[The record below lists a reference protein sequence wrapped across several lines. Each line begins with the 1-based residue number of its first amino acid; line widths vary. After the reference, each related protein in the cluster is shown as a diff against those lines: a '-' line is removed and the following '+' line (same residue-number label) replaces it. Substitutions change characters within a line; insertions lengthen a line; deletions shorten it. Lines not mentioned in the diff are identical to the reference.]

1 MAPSLP
7 AVLLFMCAALLL
19 APADAQ
25 ASLFSEEVEDKIATF
40 IAIFVL
46 FIVPVVLIVLFW
58 MVHILPEKIAHKRHH
73 PQFEAIRTLCLLS
86 LVFGGLLWP
95 LAWLWAYSKPVMY
108 KMAYGTDKAPASDTD
123 GEAVVVPVVEAPDD
137 GQPQGS
143 GGEAG
148 GTGAGVRADDP
159 PRRSRGARSEV
170 RGAGGSVM
178 ELLLLGI
185 YSFFVWLIFI
195 KLKLLPW
202 TTPWKV
208 AVAIF
213 PVVALAI
220 MMLLLNIFAPTTTDV
235 RVVKYVVPIV
245 SQVRGR
251 VIEVPVENNRPVKKG
266 DVLFRIDPTP
276 YQNEV
281 HSLEA
286 QLIAE
291 EAKVVAERA
300 RVAETQARMADAQSS
315 EPQLREQQKQATGQ
329 VTSLTASLDL
339 ARKRVEQN
347 TELVAA
353 GAGNRFD
360 LEQAQ
365 TSVNELSAKLA
376 AARAAEQEVKE
387 KLSGRV
393 KGDLAVVAQVRA
405 QIATAQ
411 GQLRVSE
418 AQVETTRA
426 QLDNARWDLTQTTVL
441 APGNGTMVNVMLRPG
456 FFVAGMPFNEVMTFV
471 DDEFQIFAM
480 FGQNELH
487 QVEPGNHA
495 EITLDT
501 YPGRIIKAHV
511 DSVIWAQG
519 QGQLDASG
527 DLPRTV
533 FVAPPGRFPAKLV
546 VNDQEKSLFMAAGA
560 RGSAAIYTEH
570 FAMVH
575 IIRKVLLR
583 VASYLDYII
592 IKHSFSGGH

>member
-1 MAPSLP
+1 
-7 AVLLFMCAALLL
+7 
-19 APADAQ
+19 
-25 ASLFSEEVEDKIATF
+25 
-40 IAIFVL
+40 
-46 FIVPVVLIVLFW
+46 
-58 MVHILPEKIAHKRHH
+58 
-73 PQFEAIRTLCLLS
+73 
-86 LVFGGLLWP
+86 
-95 LAWLWAYSKPVMY
+95 
-108 KMAYGTDKAPASDTD
+108 
-123 GEAVVVPVVEAPDD
+123 
-137 GQPQGS
+137 
-143 GGEAG
+143 
-148 GTGAGVRADDP
+148 
-159 PRRSRGARSEV
+159 
-170 RGAGGSVM
+170 M
-178 ELLLLGI
+178 EILLLGI

-208 AVAIF
+208 GVAIF
-213 PVVALAI
+213 PIVAIAVML
-220 MMLLLNIFAPTTTDV
+220 LLLNIVAPTTTDV

-251 VIEVPVENNRPVKKG
+251 VVEVPVENNRPVKKG

-286 QLIAE
+286 RLVSE
-291 EAKVVAERA
+291 EAKVVADRA
-300 RVAETQARMADAQSS
+300 RLAETQARLADAESS
-315 EPQLREQQKQATGQ
+315 ERQLREQLNQATGQ
-329 VTSLTASLDL
+329 RTSVSASLDL
-339 ARKRVEQN
+339 AQKRVAQN
-347 TELVAA
+347 SELVNS

-365 TSVNELSAKLA
+365 TNVSELTAQLA
-376 AARAAEQEVKE
+376 GARAGEQQVKE
-387 KLSGRV
+387 KLGGRIN
-393 KGDLAVVAQVRA
+393 GDLATVAQVKA

-411 GQLRVSE
+411 GQLRVSQAE
-418 AQVETTRA
+418 VETTRA
-426 QLDNARWDLTQTTVL
+426 QLENARWDLSQTTVV

-471 DDEFQIFAM
+471 DDEYQIFAL

-487 QVEPGNHA
+487 QVAAGNEA

-501 YPGRIIKAHV
+501 YPGRVIKAHV

-533 FVAPPGRFPAKLV
+533 FAAPPGRFPAKLV
-546 VNDQEKSLFMAAGA
+546 VGDHDRTLFLAAGA

-570 FAMVH
+570 LGMVH

-583 VASYLDYII
+583 VASYLDYVI
-592 IKHSFSGGH
+592 IKHSFSLH

>member
-1 MAPSLP
+1 
-7 AVLLFMCAALLL
+7 
-19 APADAQ
+19 
-25 ASLFSEEVEDKIATF
+25 
-40 IAIFVL
+40 
-46 FIVPVVLIVLFW
+46 
-58 MVHILPEKIAHKRHH
+58 
-73 PQFEAIRTLCLLS
+73 
-86 LVFGGLLWP
+86 
-95 LAWLWAYSKPVMY
+95 
-108 KMAYGTDKAPASDTD
+108 
-123 GEAVVVPVVEAPDD
+123 
-137 GQPQGS
+137 
-143 GGEAG
+143 
-148 GTGAGVRADDP
+148 
-159 PRRSRGARSEV
+159 
-170 RGAGGSVM
+170 M
-178 ELLLLGI
+178 EIILLGI

-213 PVVALAI
+213 PVVMLAI
-220 MMLLLNIFAPTTTDV
+220 LMLLLNIFAPTTTDV
-235 RVVKYVVPIV
+235 RVVKYIVPIV

-286 QLIAE
+286 RLVSE
-291 EAKVVAERA
+291 EAKVAAERA
-300 RVAETQARMADAQSS
+300 RVSEVRARLTDAESS
-315 EPQLREQQKQATGQ
+315 ERQLHEQLNAATGQ
-329 VTSLTASLDL
+329 VTSVSASLEL
-339 ARKRVEQN
+339 ARKRVAQN

-365 TSVNELSAKLA
+365 TNVNELSAQLA
-376 AARAAEQEVKE
+376 AARAAESETKE
-387 KLSGRV
+387 KLAGRV
-393 KGDLAVVAQVRA
+393 NGDLAAVAQVKA

-411 GQLRVSE
+411 GQLRVAE

-426 QLDNARWDLTQTTVL
+426 QLENARWDLLQTTIV

-471 DDEFQIFAM
+471 DDEFQIFAL

-501 YPGRIIKAHV
+501 FPGRVIKAHV
-511 DSVIWAQG
+511 DSIIWAQG

-527 DLPRTV
+527 DLPRTA
-533 FVAPPGRFPAKLV
+533 FAAPPGRFPAKLV
-546 VNDQEKSLFMAAGA
+546 VSDNEKSLFMAAGA

-575 IIRKVLLR
+575 IIRKVILR
-583 VASYLDYII
+583 VTSYLDYII